1 MKRVNTLDIIKMNDL
16 YLKYKVKAEVARQ
29 TGFSASTVAKYLIPN
44 YVPTSE
50 MKVIA
55 FNSEVTKNANKKD
68 FDLTNWNSLL
78 TLSDEEE
85 EEMEVLR
92 KEISI

>member
-16 YLKYKVKAEVARQ
+16 YLKYKNKAEVARQ

-50 MKVIA
+50 IKVIA
-55 FNSEVTKNANKKD
+55 FDSVVSKKVNKNR
-68 FDLTNWNSLL
+68 FELTSWNSLL
-78 TLSDEEE
+78 DLTEEE
-85 EEMEVLR
+85 KKEIEELR
-92 KEISI
+92 KEVSL